1 MSDLKCICDVL
12 AENTIKTDTFAEKR
26 KPVSFLSQCWP
37 KLNLEMVLY
46 LGVFS
51 LFKGAVGYK
60 MDRKLVTC
68 KFKHFLTLTESNAFT
83 ALTVF
88 RADQL
93 SLP

>member
-1 MSDLKCICDVL
+1 
-12 AENTIKTDTFAEKR
+12 
-26 KPVSFLSQCWP
+26 
-37 KLNLEMVLY
+37 MVLY

-83 ALTVF
+83 TLTVF

-93 SLP
+93 SLPWKQRMNIVYNLNFLCIGLELDTGSVILNFY